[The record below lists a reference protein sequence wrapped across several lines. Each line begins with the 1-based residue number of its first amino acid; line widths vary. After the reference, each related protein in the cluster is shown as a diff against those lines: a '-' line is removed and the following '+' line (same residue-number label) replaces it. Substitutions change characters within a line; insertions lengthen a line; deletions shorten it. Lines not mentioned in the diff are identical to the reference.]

1 MDRTKEKVRKIEEGA
16 KGGKLIL
23 ENGYKV
29 WTNFDQC

>member
-1 MDRTKEKVRKIEEGA
+1 MGGMKDSKRE